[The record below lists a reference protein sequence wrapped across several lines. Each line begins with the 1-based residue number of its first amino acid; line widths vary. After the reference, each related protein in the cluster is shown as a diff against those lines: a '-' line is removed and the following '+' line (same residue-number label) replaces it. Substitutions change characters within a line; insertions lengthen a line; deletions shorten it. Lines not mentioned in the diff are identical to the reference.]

1 MLPANII
8 ILFKGFLFSKIA
20 ASIIIFNLF
29 SSLDNFLTK
38 FSLKS
43 FPSFILLISSFISAS
58 ENISKGELNT
68 KVPDIESDD
77 EFKKLN
83 KNFNNM
89 IKRLKKQQDKLLA
102 AERHEAWEVV
112 ARKLAHEIKNPLTPI
127 QLSIDRLKEKYSTVI
142 KEDKS
147 QFNDYLLTINR
158 QIKDI
163 EKLVNEFSNFARMP
177 RPIMKKI
184 NLNSIIERSIKFL
197 KVSLKSEVHFK
208 KNKNENIIKGDEDQ
222 LYRVFINIIKNA
234 EESINEITNKKA
246 DYKGKIDI
254 DIFKNNDYIITV
266 IKDNGE
272 GISDTKKAMTPY
284 FTTKKYGS
292 GLGLPIVNKI
302 ISEHSGEFIIRR
314 EKGTVIEIWI
324 PSA

>member
-1 MLPANII
+1 M
-8 ILFKGFLFSKIA
+8 
-20 ASIIIFNLF
+20 
-29 SSLDNFLTK
+29 
-38 FSLKS
+38 
-43 FPSFILLISSFISAS
+43 
-58 ENISKGELNT
+58 
-68 KVPDIESDD
+68 
-77 EFKKLN
+77 
-83 KNFNNM
+83 
-89 IKRLKKQQDKLLA
+89 
-102 AERHEAWEVV
+102 
-112 ARKLAHEIKNPLTPI
+112 
-127 QLSIDRLKEKYSTVI
+127 
-142 KEDKS
+142 
-147 QFNDYLLTINR
+147 
-158 QIKDI
+158 
-163 EKLVNEFSNFARMP
+163 NEFSNFARMP

-246 DYKGKIDI
+246 DYKGKINI
-254 DIFKNNDYIITV
+254 DIFKNNDYITTV

>member
-1 MLPANII
+1 M
-8 ILFKGFLFSKIA
+8 
-20 ASIIIFNLF
+20 
-29 SSLDNFLTK
+29 
-38 FSLKS
+38 
-43 FPSFILLISSFISAS
+43 
-58 ENISKGELNT
+58 
-68 KVPDIESDD
+68 
-77 EFKKLN
+77 
-83 KNFNNM
+83 
-89 IKRLKKQQDKLLA
+89 
-102 AERHEAWEVV
+102 
-112 ARKLAHEIKNPLTPI
+112 
-127 QLSIDRLKEKYSTVI
+127 
-142 KEDKS
+142 
-147 QFNDYLLTINR
+147 
-158 QIKDI
+158 
-163 EKLVNEFSNFARMP
+163 NEFSNFARMP

-234 EESINEITNKKA
+234 EESINEITNKKP

-254 DIFKNNDYIITV
+254 DIFKNNDYITTV